1 MDYLEGE
8 LTFQNHSM
16 NTLCG
21 KQVDTLSE
29 AWSFDGFA
37 ALSFAAGNS
46 PSAGTAYL
54 AVQVPD

>member
-1 MDYLEGE
+1 M
-8 LTFQNHSM
+8 
-16 NTLCG
+16 
-21 KQVDTLSE
+21 DTLSE

-54 AVQVPD
+54 AVQVPDA